1 MKTLLGHIYILTLPV
16 CDRSYKIQKCLCS
29 GVKPSD
35 IYNKLLKLPAAAM
48 LCASHLSFILVV
60 FGASSISVGDSA
72 LFISFSHF

>member
-1 MKTLLGHIYILTLPV
+1 MKL
-16 CDRSYKIQKCLCS
+16 
-29 GVKPSD
+29 SD

-48 LCASHLSFILVV
+48 LGASYLSFILVV